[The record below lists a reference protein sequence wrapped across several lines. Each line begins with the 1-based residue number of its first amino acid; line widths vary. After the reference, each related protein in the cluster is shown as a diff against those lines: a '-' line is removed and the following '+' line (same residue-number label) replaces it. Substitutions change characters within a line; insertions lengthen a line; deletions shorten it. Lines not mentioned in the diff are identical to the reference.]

1 MSTIETSRPRSSVR
15 IGTRRPRRSRTV
27 AAVVSAVIALAVIT
41 AVTVAVLLAASSS
54 SSSSSTTTR
63 DAPAGEELT
72 DTQKACQIARV
83 VGC

>member
-15 IGTRRPRRSRTV
+15 TGTRRPRRPRTV
-27 AAVVSAVIALAVIT
+27 AVLVSAVIALAVVA
-41 AVTVAVLLAASSS
+41 AVTVAILLTASSS
-54 SSSSSTTTR
+54 SSTSTTTTR

-72 DTQKACQIARV
+72 DTQEACQLARV

>member
-54 SSSSSTTTR
+54 SSSSSTTT

-72 DTQKACQIARV
+72 DTQKACQLARV